1 MLRKPNTTLNM
12 THQNTNISTGHKTR
26 DSLSD
31 LQFLQEWVAS
41 PAYSTA
47 SVLRAG
53 QIRRTN
59 PDLVRQVAA
68 KTHKTP

>member
-1 MLRKPNTTLNM
+1 MLRKPNTALDM
-12 THQNTNISTGHKTR
+12 THQNTNISAQGKLR

-31 LQFLQEWVAS
+31 LQFLQEWAAS
-41 PAYSTA
+41 PSYSTA

-59 PDLVRQVAA
+59 PDLMRKMTAQAD
-68 KTHKTP
+68 KTP